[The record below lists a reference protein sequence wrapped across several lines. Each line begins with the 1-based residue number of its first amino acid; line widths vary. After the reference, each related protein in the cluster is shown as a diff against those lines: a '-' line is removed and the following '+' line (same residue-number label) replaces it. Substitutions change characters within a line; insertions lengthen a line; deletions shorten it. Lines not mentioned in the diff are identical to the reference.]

1 MAGIDWFRWHHG
13 TVTDQKFPLIA
24 HKAGSKV
31 SEVIAVWA
39 CLLEAASMADPRGN
53 PGTIDFE
60 ALDFSLGMSGGQ
72 AQAIHKA
79 MQDRGLLGEDGSISS
94 WDKRQPKKEDDSA
107 NERKRRQREREH
119 ELAMARVTTGESR
132 DVTLSHAD
140 VTRCHARVEESR
152 EERREEEKSPAGDS
166 AKVSDL
172 CPHSAIVELYHTTLP
187 TARRIRDWTPARQQA
202 LRSRWREKTERQTLD
217 WWQEFFAYVAKSD
230 FLCGRS
236 PAPSGRKP
244 FELSLD
250 WLCKSENFVKVLE
263 GAYES

>member
-1 MAGIDWFRWHHG
+1 
-13 TVTDQKFPLIA
+13 
-24 HKAGSKV
+24 
-31 SEVIAVWA
+31 
-39 CLLEAASMADPRGN
+39 MADPRGN
-53 PGTIDFE
+53 PGKIDYE
-60 ALDFSLGMSGGQ
+60 SLDLALGMEDGR
-72 AQAIHKA
+72 AEAIHQAMKA
-79 MQDRGLLGEDGSISS
+79 RELFGEDGSVSA
-94 WDKRQPKKEDDSA
+94 WLKRQPKRERDDDKSTDRVKA
-107 NERKRRQREREH
+107 FRDRQRHETPDETMKRQETPRE
-119 ELAMARVTTGESR
+119 
-132 DVTLSHAD
+132 
-140 VTRCHARVEESR
+140 EESR
-152 EERREEEKSPAGDS
+152 EEEREESKSPAGDS